1 MESLCKMSAK
11 FCDPFWTENPYIL
24 YTRYMD
30 FFPFTAEARNCS
42 ATALNALTR
51 FGLYLGVLLTVL
63 YGTGAYLG
71 VTLGLAVLSVA
82 AYYGMKTKGTLR
94 EGFTDIVGPTLFT
107 APGAPFP
114 NMIGGA
120 DVAGTPIA
128 DVIGTTDRTLPTGP
142 NPFMNVLINELND
155 NPTRGPAKSITNSD
169 ESRRLSDVFQTK
181 MYGDPTDVFQ
191 HNQNQRTWIVQ
202 PNTSI
207 PNDQES
213 FQNWLFRVPG
223 RTCKEGN
230 NAACKTGTEGG
241 VVTWLSAP

>member
-1 MESLCKMSAK
+1 
-11 FCDPFWTENPYIL
+11 
-24 YTRYMD
+24 MD
-30 FFPFTAEARNCS
+30 FFPFTVEARTCS

-51 FGLYLGVLLTVL
+51 FGLYLGMILSLVYRTTSYFGITV
-63 YGTGAYLG
+63 
-71 VTLGLAVLSVA
+71 GLAVLSVA
-82 AYYGMKTKGTLR
+82 AYYGMKSKGTLR
-94 EGFTDIVGPTLFT
+94 EGFQDIVGPTLFT
-107 APGAPFP
+107 TPGSPSP
-114 NMIGGA
+114 NMVGGS
-120 DVAGTPIA
+120 DVAGSPVA

-142 NPFMNVLINELND
+142 NPFMNVLLNEIKD
-155 NPTRGPAKSITNSD
+155 NPERGPAINISSSD
-169 ESRRLSDVFQTK
+169 ESRRLSDVFQTR

-230 NAACKTGTEGG
+230 NAACRSGAEGG

>member
-1 MESLCKMSAK
+1 MSST

-51 FGLYLGVLLTVL
+51 FGLYLGILLSLL
-63 YGTGAYLG
+63 YRSSSYLG
-71 VTLGLAVLSVA
+71 ITIGLGILSA
-82 AYYGMKTKGTLR
+82 AAFYGMKTKGTLR

-107 APGAPFP
+107 VPGTALP
-114 NMIGGA
+114 NMVGGE
-120 DVAGTPIA
+120 DVAGSAVA
-128 DVIGTTDRTLPTGP
+128 DVIGITDRTLPTGP
-142 NPFMNVLINELND
+142 NPFMNVLINELKD
-155 NPTRGPAKSITNSD
+155 NPTRGPAITSSD
-169 ESRRLSDVFQTK
+169 ESRKMSDVFQTR

-191 HNQNQRTWIVQ
+191 HNQNQRTWVVQ

-230 NAACKTGTEGG
+230 NAACRSGTEGG
-241 VVTWLSAP
+241 VVTWLSSP